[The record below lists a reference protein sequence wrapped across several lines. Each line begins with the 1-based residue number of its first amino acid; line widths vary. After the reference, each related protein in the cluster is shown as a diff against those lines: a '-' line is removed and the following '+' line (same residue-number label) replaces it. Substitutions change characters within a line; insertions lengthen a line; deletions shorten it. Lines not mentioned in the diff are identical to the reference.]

1 MLSYLLI
8 GLIATSLISGYYL
21 RQRAESGYFGAK
33 VFNTFKM
40 VEIFNKV
47 ADELG
52 EDRSQALVQGRH
64 IFESKVIE
72 FLEKNRS
79 SQQMK
84 KVIHAYEVE
93 FQSVS
98 LGAAL
103 PGVNEK
109 ATEIARD
116 TVVHFLKMEFQ
127 EIDKSEISSRSRR
140 R

>member
-1 MLSYLLI
+1 MLLYLVI
-8 GLIATSLISGYYL
+8 GSVIAFLISSYYL

-40 VEIFNKV
+40 IEIFNSV

-52 EDRSQALVQGRH
+52 EDRSQALVEGRH
-64 IFESKVIE
+64 VFESKVIE

-84 KVIHAYEVE
+84 KAIHSYEVE

-98 LGAAL
+98 LDETL
-103 PGVNEK
+103 PGVKEK

-116 TVVHFLKMEFQ
+116 TVAHFSKMDFK
-127 EIDKSEISSRSRR
+127 EIDKSEISSRRR
-140 R
+140 RR